1 MEEKKREF
9 TGPYGSEVTTLFTY
23 KNEAEEARKRRVET
37 NRENFDCF
45 HHRQDWSHKIP
56 GQSKEFLAKQSIST
70 EQTVAYLKQGLI
82 ESGDWFMIEDEP
94 GVMVNP
100 ENVSADD
107 MKKITMGSLDDLKL
121 PVLVDDC
128 LKLGLLGS
136 LMIVKITGKYT
147 KTLSRVTASPD
158 KKSIEKTFSD
168 YWGLE
173 IYPVRQE
180 DFLPDPTGR
189 GLYEMERIT
198 VDWHT
203 LKAIAES
210 EEGYDM
216 AVVDK
221 LMTGEDTVQKF
232 EKARETNQTQSYA
245 NESRRQVVLYE
256 LWGTILEPATGKVL
270 HENCQFIVAEDGQVV
285 MPPRPNKFWHQGSP
299 YVHAPILRVPNSVW
313 HRAVM
318 DSPTLLNRAQN
329 EAYNLMFDNAMMSIH
344 GIKQIRADWLEDPDE
359 VANGIP
365 AGATLRANST
375 MPPGGKLLENVYT
388 GVPSSEAKDI
398 FAITDREILSASF
411 SNDIRA
417 GGIPGRSV
425 KATEVVSANQS
436 ITTVF
441 NGITRAIEDDFMK
454 PILEK
459 GWLTIAQHI
468 TSMNPARIKVLLGET
483 RGLQIFSKSA
493 AQVFSETALGKN
505 FKVFGLSTTLNKM
518 SDYRKIT
525 ALLQTIGVSPDMMQA
540 FAQKY
545 SMNKLLGEVIKSLDI
560 NEDKIKASEEEL
572 AMAQQQAQLAMA
584 QKQADIQSSQ
594 GKQQKPPGQNQQSQI
609 PQAANTSNE
618 STVNLDRG
626 GMMRGGA
633 GGAAI

>member
-1 MEEKKREF
+1 MEDQKREF

-23 KNEAEEARKRRVET
+23 KNEAQEARRRRIET

-82 ESGDWFMIEDEP
+82 ESGDWFVIEDEP
-94 GVMVNP
+94 GVSKNP

-107 MKKITMGSLDDLKL
+107 MKKITMGALDDLKL
-121 PVLVDDC
+121 PVLIDDC

-136 LMIVKITGKYT
+136 LMIVKISGKFT
-147 KTLSRVTASPD
+147 KTLSKVSVSPD
-158 KKSIEKTFSD
+158 KKSIIKTFSD
-168 YWGLE
+168 YWGLD

-180 DFLPDPTGR
+180 DFFIDPTGR
-189 GLYEMERIT
+189 GLYEMERIS
-198 VDWHT
+198 VDWHS

-210 EEGYDM
+210 EEGYDLK
-216 AVVDK
+216 VIDG
-221 LMTGEDTVQKF
+221 LMSGEDTVQRF
-232 EKARETNQTQSYA
+232 EKARETDQTQSYA
-245 NESRRQVVLYE
+245 NESRKQIVLYE
-256 LWGTILEPATGKVL
+256 LWGTILEPATGRVL
-270 HENCQFIVAEDGQVV
+270 HDNCQFIVSEDGQVV
-285 MPPRPNKFWHQGSP
+285 MPPRPNKFWHQSSP
-299 YVHAPILRVPNSVW
+299 FVSAPILRVPKSVW

-318 DSPTLLNRAQN
+318 DSPTLLNKAQN

-344 GIKQIRADWLEDPDE
+344 GIKQIRTDWLEDPDE

-365 AGATLRANST
+365 PGMTLRANST
-375 MPPGGKLLENVYT
+375 MPPGSKLLENVYM
-388 GVPSSEAKDI
+388 GVPGSEAKDI

-454 PILEK
+454 VILEK

-468 TSMNPARIKVLLGET
+468 TAMDPARIKTLIGET

-493 AQVFSETALGKN
+493 AEVFSETALGKK

-572 AMAQQQAQLAMA
+572 MQAQQQAQLAMA
-584 QKQADIQSSQ
+584 QKQADIQSTQS
-594 GKQQKPPGQNQQSQI
+594 KKAPGQNQQSQI
-609 PQAANTSNE
+609 PQAGNTSEE
-618 STVNLDRG
+618 SGVNVDRG
-626 GMMRGGA
+626 GLMRGGA